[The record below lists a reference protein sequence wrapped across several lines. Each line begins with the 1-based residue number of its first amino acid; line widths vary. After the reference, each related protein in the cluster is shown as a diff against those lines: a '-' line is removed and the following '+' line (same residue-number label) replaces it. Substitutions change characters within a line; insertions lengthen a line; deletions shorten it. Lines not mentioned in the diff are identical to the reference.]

1 MNVPK
6 DICKLL
12 IDEQGIKSKLPDKW
26 PKEFAARTE
35 KEKDEI
41 NLDNT
46 AQLLDGL
53 ILLSNTEP
61 LMQRMRDIHVLSLL
75 KRVYIPRI
83 DKYQDTI
90 ERIETLQDQLGMN
103 PADFI

>member
-46 AQLLDGL
+46 A
-53 ILLSNTEP
+53 
-61 LMQRMRDIHVLSLL
+61 
-75 KRVYIPRI
+75 
-83 DKYQDTI
+83 
-90 ERIETLQDQLGMN
+90 
-103 PADFI
+103 